1 MVTRTDAKE
10 VTMKVTKKIAE
21 APIDNVLKHYATN
34 LWRFSEDDGT
44 ISTDLMITMFNA
56 IKNANKGKGPKN
68 HLMACKR
75 LLDVGFLD
83 WNLTK
88 DDLTIAPFKIAKEL
102 I

>member
-1 MVTRTDAKE
+1 
-10 VTMKVTKKIAE
+10 MKVIKKIAE
-21 APIDNVLKHYATN
+21 APIDSILKHYATN

-56 IKNANKGKGPKN
+56 IKNANDEKEPK
-68 HLMACKR
+68 HHAAACKR
-75 LLDVGFLD
+75 LLDVGFLE
-83 WNLTK
+83 WNLTS